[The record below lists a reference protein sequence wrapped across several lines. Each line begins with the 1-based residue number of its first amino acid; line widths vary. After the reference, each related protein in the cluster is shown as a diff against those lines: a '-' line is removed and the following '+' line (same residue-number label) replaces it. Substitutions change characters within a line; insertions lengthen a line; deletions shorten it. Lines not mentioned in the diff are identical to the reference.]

1 MNIKNPQDCNSV
13 EDVRAEIDRID
24 KQILSL
30 FAERHKYV
38 EEIVRF
44 KTDEVGIVA
53 RERKELVIE
62 QRKNTARELGL
73 NPVTFEKIFELL
85 IDSNIEHE
93 LKLLKEKK
101 GS

>member
-93 LKLLKEKK
+93 LKLLKEKNR
-101 GS
+101 